1 MPPTDNAPT
10 PPPAPTPEGP
20 KKPGFFARLFG
31 KKEKEPE
38 FPDRPSQ
45 TPPPRLDDTAD
56 GTPSPDGTSATPVD
70 ATGAPAPAPE
80 EKPPTLDVPP
90 SLQADPPAPAVSI
103 DPLSGVV
110 SPVGGDVPG
119 AVPSEESKDDTPKPP
134 TV

>member
-10 PPPAPTPEGP
+10 PTPASAPDGP

-56 GTPSPDGTSATPVD
+56 GASDTPVD

-80 EKPPTLDVPP
+80 EKPQTLDVPP
-90 SLQADPPAPAVSI
+90 SLQADPPAPTVST
-103 DPLSGVV
+103 DPLSGEVP
-110 SPVGGDVPG
+110 PVGGDVPG
-119 AVPSEESKDDTPKPP
+119 AAPSEEPKDDTPKPP
-134 TV
+134 TL